1 MKLSYLNNFYILDSI
16 SYFIDCIDSFMVGTI
31 FFGNLN
37 HLGEVTQCG
46 GLSKRNLNSSAAT
59 VSVVLIFLLLRA
71 RGFDR

>member
-16 SYFIDCIDSFMVGTI
+16 SYFYRLYRFFHGTI

-46 GLSKRNLNSSAAT
+46 NLSKLNLNSSAAT
-59 VSVVLIFLLLRA
+59 VSVSLIFLLLRA
-71 RGFDR
+71 KGFDR